1 MNAAAATREKFALRM
16 SRHAQAPQILRP
28 VNVAPLE
35 ISVRNIQKCREASD
49 VFLGQVNEA
58 LLLAAPGAAGLAL
71 KSYEFGGHAGV
82 CSMSAC
88 FKGVV
93 YTAPLIQSVTVPE
106 LSEQT
111 ALVTGAS
118 RGLGRAIAL
127 RLASEG
133 AAVCVNYVNRAD
145 RAESL
150 VDEIR
155 AAGGQAIALRAD
167 VGDAGQ
173 AANLVAQTSEELG
186 PISILVNNAGVA
198 WRATLDTFE
207 VEGMANM
214 RRTNV
219 DGLIYVTQLVA
230 RRMRERGYGRIVNL
244 GSIAGHGT
252 AMPGTTFYAA
262 TKAAVAVL
270 TRRFAMELGP
280 HGITVNAVAP
290 GFILTDLVRDGR
302 TEEEYATIL
311 ASMSQRAM
319 VGRTGHPDDIANA
332 VAFLVM
338 PRSGFVTAQTIT
350 VDGGRM
356 DYIGHP

>member
-1 MNAAAATREKFALRM
+1 MPGLN
-16 SRHAQAPQILRP
+16 
-28 VNVAPLE
+28 
-35 ISVRNIQKCREASD
+35 
-49 VFLGQVNEA
+49 GQV
-58 LLLAAPGAAGLAL
+58 
-71 KSYEFGGHAGV
+71 
-82 CSMSAC
+82 
-88 FKGVV
+88 
-93 YTAPLIQSVTVPE
+93 
-106 LSEQT
+106 

-133 AAVCVNYVNRAD
+133 AAVCVNYVRRVD

-155 AAGGQAIALRAD
+155 AAGGQAIALGAD
-167 VGDAGQ
+167 VGDPAQ
-173 AANLVAQTSEELG
+173 VENLVQRTTENLG

-207 VEGMANM
+207 GKGMARM

-219 DGLIYVTQLVA
+219 DGLIFVTQLVA
-230 RRMRERGYGRIVNL
+230 RGMRERGYGRIVNL
-244 GSIAGHGT
+244 SSIAAHGT
-252 AMPGTTFYAA
+252 ALPGNAFYAA

-290 GFILTDLVRDGR
+290 GFILTDLVKEGR
-302 TEEEYATIL
+302 TEQEYAALL
-311 ASMSQRAM
+311 ASMSQRTM
-319 VGRTGHPDDIANA
+319 VGRAGHPDDIANA
-332 VAFLVM
+332 VAFLAA
-338 PRSGFVTAQTIT
+338 PEAGFLTAQTLT